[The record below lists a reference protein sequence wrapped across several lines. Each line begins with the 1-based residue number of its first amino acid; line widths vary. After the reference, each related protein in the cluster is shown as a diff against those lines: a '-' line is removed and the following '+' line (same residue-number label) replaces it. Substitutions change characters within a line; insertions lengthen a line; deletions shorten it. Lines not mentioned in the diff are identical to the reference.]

1 MASGCF
7 DHNAIR
13 NIAATILDEEIR
25 PQIAYHNH
33 KAEVLHKMEH
43 RLHHL
48 GEFAF
53 AMTLLVCLI
62 YLSLVFLKSGDFGAV
77 KDFAYKTEKLVK
89 NGVTMMTGF
98 LPALGAAFF
107 GIRVQGEFGST
118 AERSHAT
125 AAQLQ
130 NIAQKFEPLS
140 QSDAPRLEIL
150 RLRVAEAARAM
161 LMENMDWRLLYISK
175 PLNLPG

>member
-1 MASGCF
+1 MTSGRF
-7 DHNAIR
+7 DVNAIR
-13 NIAATILDEEIR
+13 EIASTILHEEIR
-25 PQIAYHNH
+25 PQIAYHNR
-33 KAEVLHKMEH
+33 KAETLHKMEH

-53 AMTLLVCLI
+53 AMTLLVCVF
-62 YLSLVFLKSGDFGAV
+62 YLSLVFLKSGEFGAV
-77 KDFAYKTEKLVK
+77 QEIAYKTEKLAK
-89 NGVTMMTGF
+89 NWVTMLTGF

-125 AAQLQ
+125 ATQLQ
-130 NIAQKFEPLS
+130 TIAQKFEPLTES
-140 QSDAPRLEIL
+140 RAPRLETL
-150 RLRVAEAARAM
+150 RLRVEEAARAM